1 MIRWPYFESSP
12 LRPLLEQLLS
22 EERQRGGGPRG
33 EPMPV
38 NVYETDDGVVIDAAV
53 PGAGPD
59 DVDIQCAEGV
69 LTIRA
74 RSQVP
79 EREFMHQEIR
89 PVEYLRQL
97 ALPADC
103 RFEDARAEA
112 ENGILTIRIPKSRPR
127 TPEKIK
133 IQVARRGGDR
143 GDHGEPQG
151 EQCGLHVKPIH
162 RVLPVRESTPCRR
175 CTWRAAPRCRP
186 AARPRGS
193 GRWAG

>member
-79 EREFMHQEIR
+79 ERECLH
-89 PVEYLRQL
+89 PVDGVAAAAGVPRTAAFNHLERLVGLRLLESDLRRGLPGKPAKLYRGAGHFDFSHPRRRFAEL
-97 ALPADC
+97 APEL
-103 RFEDARAEA
+103 ARAL
-112 ENGILTIRIPKSRPR
+112 GRL
-127 TPEKIK
+127 
-133 IQVARRGGDR
+133 G
-143 GDHGEPQG
+143 
-151 EQCGLHVKPIH
+151 
-162 RVLPVRESTPCRR
+162 
-175 CTWRAAPRCRP
+175 
-186 AARPRGS
+186 PRG
-193 GRWAG
+193 RLA

>member
-38 NVYETDDGVVIDAAV
+38 NIYETDDGVVIDAAV

-112 ENGILTIRIPKSRPR
+112 EYGILTIRIPKSPPR

-133 IQVARRGGDR
+133 IQVARRAGGA
-143 GDHGEPQG
+143 Q
-151 EQCGLHVKPIH
+151 HVDDQSGCHSQAETHNTLRCWPT
-162 RVLPVRESTPCRR
+162 VYYFPCESP
-175 CTWRAAPRCRP
+175 
-186 AARPRGS
+186 
-193 GRWAG
+193 

>member
-1 MIRWPYFESSP
+1 
-12 LRPLLEQLLS
+12 
-22 EERQRGGGPRG
+22 
-33 EPMPV
+33 MP
-38 NVYETDDGVVIDAAV
+38 APV
-53 PGAGPD
+53 PDHLPD
-59 DVDIQCAEGV
+59 YVDIHCAEAV

-133 IQVARRGGDR
+133 IHVARRGGDAKTT
-143 GDHGEPQG
+143 DP
-151 EQCGLHVKPIH
+151 K
-162 RVLPVRESTPCRR
+162 TRR
-175 CTWRAAPRCRP
+175 Q
-186 AARPRGS
+186 S
-193 GRWAG
+193 Q

>member
-22 EERQRGGGPRG
+22 EERQRAGRQQG

-38 NVYETDDGVVIDAAV
+38 NVYEGEGGLVIDAAV
-53 PGAGPD
+53 PGAGPE

-74 RSQVP
+74 RSRVP

-89 PVEYLRQL
+89 PVEYVRQL

-103 RFEDARAEA
+103 RFEAAEAEA
-112 ENGILTIRIPKSRPR
+112 ENGILTIRIPKTRPKA
-127 TPEKIK
+127 PEKIK
-133 IQVARRGGDR
+133 IQVARRGGDAR
-143 GDHGEPQG
+143 TIDAKPGTYTE
-151 EQCGLHVKPIH
+151 VKP
-162 RVLPVRESTPCRR
+162 RKPRR
-175 CTWRAAPRCRP
+175 
-186 AARPRGS
+186 
-193 GRWAG
+193 

>member
-103 RFEDARAEA
+103 RRAPHGRLQPPGAAGRAGPAGE
-112 ENGILTIRIPKSRPR
+112 RPA
-127 TPEKIK
+127 T
-133 IQVARRGGDR
+133 G
-143 GDHGEPQG
+143 
-151 EQCGLHVKPIH
+151 
-162 RVLPVRESTPCRR
+162 
-175 CTWRAAPRCRP
+175 APRK
-186 AARPRGS
+186 AGQAVPRGRPLRLQPS
-193 GRWAG
+193 PASLRGARTRAGPSPWQAWPAGAAGRPGGRPPVGRADRLPGRAGRGL

>member
-22 EERQRGGGPRG
+22 DERQRGTGPRHG

-38 NVYETDDGVVIDAAV
+38 NVYETEDGVVIDAAV

-133 IQVARRGGDR
+133 IQVARRGGDAKTIDAKP
-143 GDHGEPQG
+143 GSYSE
-151 EQCGLHVKPIH
+151 VKPKK
-162 RVLPVRESTPCRR
+162 PRR
-175 CTWRAAPRCRP
+175 
-186 AARPRGS
+186 
-193 GRWAG
+193 